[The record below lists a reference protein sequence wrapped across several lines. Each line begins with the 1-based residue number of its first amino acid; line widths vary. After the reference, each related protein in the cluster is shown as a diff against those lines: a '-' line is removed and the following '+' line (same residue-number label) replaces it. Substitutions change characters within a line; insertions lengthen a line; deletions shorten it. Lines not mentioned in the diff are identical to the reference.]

1 MNQNPPSPRND
12 RSQSDRAQTPPHRNP
27 PHQPERN
34 SPADLPE
41 HAGDMA
47 HADRVGAG
55 EAPARRGSR
64 LIRWGILPWVLLAI
78 VLGLVCGT
86 FFPEGLS
93 RVFFTFN
100 DIFSQLLNFAIPLI
114 IVGLVVPAIGDLG
127 RGAGRWLGLTAGL
140 AYASTIFAG
149 MLTLAV
155 ALWIFPGVLHRG
167 TFSDV
172 HATEDDLASTSG
184 YFTIEIPAPLEVMT
198 ALILAFVL
206 GIGLSIVPRGV
217 LRRGFLEFREIITAL
232 ISRIIIP
239 LLPLH
244 IFGIFLNL
252 TQSGEVGKVISTL
265 LVVVVV
271 VLVLEVVI
279 LGTQYGIAGAV
290 SRRNPVKA
298 VWTMKDAYLTALG
311 TSSSAATIP
320 VTLRQ
325 TLKNGVR
332 HPVANFVVPLCATIH
347 LAGSASKI
355 TAFAI
360 AIAFTQGVGV
370 STGQWIGFVFMLGI
384 VMVAAPGV
392 PGGAIMA
399 AVGILQSMLDFDEQ
413 QIALMIAT
421 YIALDS
427 FGTATNVTGDGAI
440 AMVVDRLIGRR
451 LDERQRVA
459 PTHEYV
465 PFDPDAYIEQ
475 VSHE

>member
-1 MNQNPPSPRND
+1 MSENPPAS
-12 RSQSDRAQTPPHRNP
+12 
-27 PHQPERN
+27 
-34 SPADLPE
+34 
-41 HAGDMA
+41 
-47 HADRVGAG
+47 
-55 EAPARRGSR
+55 ARPSGLKRF
-64 LIRWGILPWVLLAI
+64 GILPWVLLAI
-78 VLGLVCGT
+78 ILGLICGG
-86 FFPEGLS
+86 FMPEPLA
-93 RVFFTFN
+93 RVFYTFN

-114 IVGLVVPAIGDLG
+114 IIGLVVPAIGDLG

-140 AYASTIFAG
+140 AYTSTIFAG
-149 MLTLAV
+149 VLTLFT
-155 ALWIFPGVLHRG
+155 ALLVFPRVLSG
-167 TFSDV
+167 QAFEDVGSTEEDFSG
-172 HATEDDLASTSG
+172 ASG
-184 YFTIEIPAPLEVMT
+184 YFTIEIPAPFPVMT
-198 ALILAFVL
+198 ALILAFTV

-232 ISRIIIP
+232 IGRIIIP

-252 TQSGEVGKVISTL
+252 TATGEVSRVISTL

-271 VLVLEVVI
+271 VLALEVVI

-290 SRRNPVKA
+290 TRRNPLKA

-332 HPVANFVVPLCATIH
+332 QPIANFVVPLCATIH

-360 AIAFTQGVGV
+360 AIAFTQGLEV
-370 STGQWIGFVFMLGI
+370 STLQWVGFVFMLGI

-399 AVGILQSMLDFDEQ
+399 AVGILQSMLGFDEQ

-427 FGTATNVTGDGAI
+427 FGTAANVTGDGAI
-440 AMVVDRLIGRR
+440 AMVMDRLAGPQ
-451 LDERQRVA
+451 LDERHERVA

-465 PFDPDAYIEQ
+465 PFDPDEYIEE
-475 VSHE
+475 VKKD